1 MDIIVSLSAI
11 VEDGLDASAEV
22 PGVIGAGDA
31 PYPRIPSRESR
42 GSHRDREAECQIRQ
56 STSRQ
61 SRGLDFAATT
71 RSTRGKHSSK
81 LGRETR
87 SNTSRFARSASGVTT
102 SFRKRPSE
110 APRRPRRDPIPARAR
125 ARRRWPR
132 ATRVVEKPSNRRL
145 SRGTRGGIPAAS
157 ATRCFAHPSRGTAGR
172 SPRAP
177 SMRRTRPWV
186 PRHCPSARTRPRS
199 ASARDIRCHR
209 ARTRPSVPART
220 TGPRLTPLWD
230 GSPSPFAQT
239 PPSSPSI
246 ARTDG
251 PTFRRAL
258 RRGRDGNRPRGRF
271 RVEGIFDDLDPT
283 AHLGKASFGT
293 STRWDVRDGGAGP
306 GNSPDTRR
314 TPRSRDVL
322 PGDLDARPRC
332 GIPIP
337 GNGHFRGE
345 FPGAAWEGVPHP
357 EHERAMLGSC
367 SPGPATA
374 MNAGG
379 ASQASDGT
387 SPACATRAGSN
398 SAVGIASP
406 RFATWGWAARRSTPI
421 PVRGVP
427 SLVRARWA

>member
-1 MDIIVSLSAI
+1 M
-11 VEDGLDASAEV
+11 DASAEV
-22 PGVIGAGDA
+22 PGVIGAGGGCALPPDPFA
-31 PYPRIPSRESR
+31 GVEGGAIAIAKRSARSANR
-42 GSHRDREAECQIRQ
+42 RRAKVVD
-56 STSRQ
+56 STSRRLRDRPWDCLPN
-61 SRGLDFAATT
+61 SDARPGRT
-71 RSTRGKHSSK
+71 RVVSLVQHRALRRVSENGS
-81 LGRETR
+81 
-87 SNTSRFARSASGVTT
+87 
-102 SFRKRPSE
+102 SE

-251 PTFRRAL
+251 PTFRRAPPTRAGRKPSPRALPRRRHL
-258 RRGRDGNRPRGRF
+258 RRSLTRPRTSARRRSGPPRDGTCATAAP
-271 RVEGIFDDLDPT
+271 VPETPPTLDEPP
-283 AHLGKASFGT
+283 
-293 STRWDVRDGGAGP
+293 V
-306 GNSPDTRR
+306 
-314 TPRSRDVL
+314 
-322 PGDLDARPRC
+322 
-332 GIPIP
+332 
-337 GNGHFRGE
+337 
-345 FPGAAWEGVPHP
+345 PGAAWEGVPHP
-357 EHERAMLGSC
+357 RARARDVRVVFAGTRDGDERRRGRLK
-367 SPGPATA
+367 PATVPLRRA
-374 MNAGG
+374 QRARVQIRRWGSLLPDSRRG
-379 ASQASDGT
+379 DG
-387 SPACATRAGSN
+387 
-398 SAVGIASP
+398 
-406 RFATWGWAARRSTPI
+406 RRVVPLQS
-421 PVRGVP
+421 RSGGVP